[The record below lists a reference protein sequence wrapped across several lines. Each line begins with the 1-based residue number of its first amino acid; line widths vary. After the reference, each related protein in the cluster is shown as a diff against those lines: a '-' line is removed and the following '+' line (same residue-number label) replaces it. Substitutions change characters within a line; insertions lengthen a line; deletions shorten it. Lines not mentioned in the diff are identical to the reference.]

1 MPKTR
6 NRYGVAIAGVILHLM
21 IGSVYAWSVFTKPI
35 SGYTGWKETSVSF
48 AFSLAI
54 FCLGMSAAFMGRLVE
69 KVGPTVTGTISS
81 ICYGSGIA
89 LTGLA
94 IQSHQLWLLY
104 VAYGVIGGLG
114 LGSGYVTPV
123 STIVRWFP
131 DKRGALT
138 GLAIQSHQ
146 LWLLYVAYG
155 VIGGLGLGSGYVT
168 PVSTI
173 VRWFPDKRGLATG
186 LAIMGFGFAAMLTGP
201 IAQSLMA
208 NVGVVNTFYILG
220 GFYFVVMLVAAQFIK
235 KPRSHELPPAIA
247 KNAERISLT
256 GRELTAN
263 QALRTRTFAFLWFMF
278 FINITTGIGLVS
290 AASPMAQDMT
300 TMTASAAAVMV
311 GIIGLFNGFGRLAW
325 ATLSDFI
332 GRPLTYSLIFI
343 LDIVMLF
350 VLLLFKT
357 PFIFALALCLLMSC
371 YGAGFSVIPAY
382 LGDVF
387 GTKELGAIHGYILT
401 AWAIAGMVGP
411 LILSY
416 THKVLHNYYVTLIV
430 FIIIDAL
437 AMIVSLLIQR
447 DFVTHRQTK
456 LVIK

>member
-1 MPKTR
+1 MTKTR
-6 NRYGVAIAGVILHLM
+6 NRYGVAAAGVVLHLM
-21 IGSVYAWSVFTKPI
+21 IGGVYAWSVFTKPI
-35 SGYTGWKETSVSF
+35 SAYTGWKETSVSF

-54 FCLGMSAAFMGRLVE
+54 FFLGMSAAFMGRLVE
-69 KVGPTVTGTISS
+69 KFGPTVTGTISS

-94 IQSHQLWLLY
+94 
-104 VAYGVIGGLG
+104 V
-114 LGSGYVTPV
+114 
-123 STIVRWFP
+123 
-131 DKRGALT
+131 
-138 GLAIQSHQ
+138 QSHQ

-201 IAQSLMA
+201 VAQNLMA
-208 NVGVVNTFYILG
+208 AVGIVNTFYILG
-220 GFYFVVMLVAAQFIK
+220 AFYFVVMIIAAQFIK
-235 KPRSHELPPAIA
+235 KPRPHELPQAIA
-247 KNAERISLT
+247 QKAQRVSLT
-256 GRELTAN
+256 NQELTAN
-263 QALRTRTFAFLWFMF
+263 QALKTRTFAFLWFMF

-332 GRPLTYSLIFI
+332 GRPITYSLIFI

-350 VLLLFKT
+350 ILLFFKT

-401 AWAIAGMVGP
+401 AWAAAGMVGP
-411 LILSY
+411 ILLSY
-416 THKVLHNYYVTLIV
+416 THQVLHNYYVTLIV
-430 FIIIDAL
+430 FVIIDAL
-437 AMIVSLLIQR
+437 AMLVSVWIQR
-447 DFVTHRQTK
+447 DFVTRHETK
-456 LVIK
+456 TA

>member
-1 MPKTR
+1 MTKTR
-6 NRYGVAIAGVILHLM
+6 NRYGVAAAGVVLHLM
-21 IGSVYAWSVFTKPI
+21 IGGVYAWSVFTKPI
-35 SGYTGWKETSVSF
+35 SAYTGWKETSVSF

-54 FCLGMSAAFMGRLVE
+54 FFLGMSAAFMGRLVE
-69 KVGPTVTGTISS
+69 KFGPTVTGTISS

-94 IQSHQLWLLY
+94 
-104 VAYGVIGGLG
+104 V
-114 LGSGYVTPV
+114 
-123 STIVRWFP
+123 
-131 DKRGALT
+131 
-138 GLAIQSHQ
+138 QSHQ

-201 IAQSLMA
+201 VAQNLMA
-208 NVGVVNTFYILG
+208 AVGIVNTFYILG
-220 GFYFVVMLVAAQFIK
+220 AFYFVVMIIAAQFIK
-235 KPRSHELPPAIA
+235 KPRPHELPQAIA
-247 KNAERISLT
+247 QKAQRVSLT
-256 GRELTAN
+256 NQELTAN
-263 QALRTRTFAFLWFMF
+263 QALKIRTFAFLWFMF

-332 GRPLTYSLIFI
+332 GRPITYSLIFI

-350 VLLLFKT
+350 ILLFFKT

-401 AWAIAGMVGP
+401 AWAAAGMVGP
-411 LILSY
+411 ILLSY
-416 THKVLHNYYVTLIV
+416 THQVLHNYYVTLIV
-430 FIIIDAL
+430 FVIIDAL
-437 AMIVSLLIQR
+437 AMLVSVWIQR
-447 DFVTHRQTK
+447 DFVTRHETK
-456 LVIK
+456 TA

>member
-69 KVGPTVTGTISS
+69 KFGPTVTGTISS

-131 DKRGALT
+131 DKRG
-138 GLAIQSHQ
+138 
-146 LWLLYVAYG
+146 
-155 VIGGLGLGSGYVT
+155 
-168 PVSTI
+168 
-173 VRWFPDKRGLATG
+173 LAT
-186 LAIMGFGFAAMLTGP
+186 GFAAMLTGA
-201 IAQSLMA
+201 IAQSVRA

-332 GRPLTYSLIFI
+332 GRPLTYSLIFV

-350 VLLLFKT
+350 VLLLFKA

-411 LILSY
+411 LLLSY
-416 THKVLHNYYVTLIV
+416 THQVLHNYYVTLIV

>member
-1 MPKTR
+1 MTKTR
-6 NRYGVAIAGVILHLM
+6 NRYGVAAAGVVLHLM
-21 IGSVYAWSVFTKPI
+21 IGGVYAWSVFTKPI
-35 SGYTGWKETSVSF
+35 SAYTGWKETSVSF

-54 FCLGMSAAFMGRLVE
+54 FFLGMSAAFMGRLVE
-69 KVGPTVTGTISS
+69 KFGPTVTGTISS

-94 IQSHQLWLLY
+94 
-104 VAYGVIGGLG
+104 V
-114 LGSGYVTPV
+114 
-123 STIVRWFP
+123 
-131 DKRGALT
+131 
-138 GLAIQSHQ
+138 QSHQ

-201 IAQSLMA
+201 VAQNLMA
-208 NVGVVNTFYILG
+208 AVGIVNTFYILG
-220 GFYFVVMLVAAQFIK
+220 AFYFVVMIIAAQFIK
-235 KPRSHELPPAIA
+235 KPRPHELPQVIA
-247 KNAERISLT
+247 QKAQRVSLT
-256 GRELTAN
+256 NQELTAN
-263 QALRTRTFAFLWFMF
+263 QALKIRTFAFLWFMF

-332 GRPLTYSLIFI
+332 GRPITYSLIFI

-350 VLLLFKT
+350 ILLFFKT

-401 AWAIAGMVGP
+401 AWAAAGMVGP
-411 LILSY
+411 ILLSY
-416 THKVLHNYYVTLIV
+416 THQVLHNYYVTLIV
-430 FIIIDAL
+430 FVIIDAL
-437 AMIVSLLIQR
+437 AMLVSVWIQR
-447 DFVTHRQTK
+447 DFVTRHETK
-456 LVIK
+456 TA

>member
-1 MPKTR
+1 MTKTR
-6 NRYGVAIAGVILHLM
+6 NRYGVAAAGVVLHLM
-21 IGSVYAWSVFTKPI
+21 IGGVYAWSVFTKPI
-35 SGYTGWKETSVSF
+35 SAYTGWKETSVSF

-54 FCLGMSAAFMGRLVE
+54 FFLGMSAAFMGRLVE
-69 KVGPTVTGTISS
+69 KFGATVTGTISS

-94 IQSHQLWLLY
+94 
-104 VAYGVIGGLG
+104 V
-114 LGSGYVTPV
+114 
-123 STIVRWFP
+123 
-131 DKRGALT
+131 
-138 GLAIQSHQ
+138 QSHQ

-201 IAQSLMA
+201 VAQNLMA
-208 NVGVVNTFYILG
+208 AVGIVNTFYILG
-220 GFYFVVMLVAAQFIK
+220 AFYFVVMIIAAQFIK
-235 KPRSHELPPAIA
+235 KPRPHELPQAIA
-247 KNAERISLT
+247 QKAQRVSLT
-256 GRELTAN
+256 NQELTAN
-263 QALRTRTFAFLWFMF
+263 QALKTRTFAFLWFMF

-332 GRPLTYSLIFI
+332 GRPITYSLIFI

-350 VLLLFKT
+350 ILLFFKT

-401 AWAIAGMVGP
+401 AWAAAGMVGP
-411 LILSY
+411 ILLSY
-416 THKVLHNYYVTLIV
+416 THQVLHNYYVTLIV
-430 FIIIDAL
+430 FVIIDAL
-437 AMIVSLLIQR
+437 AMLVSVWIQR
-447 DFVTHRQTK
+447 DFVTRHETK
-456 LVIK
+456 TA

>member
-1 MPKTR
+1 MAKTR

-21 IGSVYAWSVFTKPI
+21 IGGVYAWSVFTKPI
-35 SGYTGWKETSVSF
+35 SAYTGWKETSVSF

-54 FCLGMSAAFMGRLVE
+54 FFLGMSAAFMGRLVE
-69 KVGPTVTGTISS
+69 KFGPTVTGTISS

-94 IQSHQLWLLY
+94 IQSHHLWLLY
-104 VAYGVIGGLG
+104 L
-114 LGSGYVTPV
+114 
-123 STIVRWFP
+123 
-131 DKRGALT
+131 
-138 GLAIQSHQ
+138 
-146 LWLLYVAYG
+146 AYG

-201 IAQSLMA
+201 VAQHLMA
-208 NVGVVNTFYILG
+208 FVGIANTFYVLG
-220 GFYFVVMLVAAQFIK
+220 AFYFVVMIVAAQFIK
-235 KPRSHELPPAIA
+235 KPRPHELPQAIA
-247 KNAERISLT
+247 ENAQRVSLT
-256 GRELTAN
+256 NQELTAN
-263 QALRTRTFAFLWFMF
+263 QALKTRTFAFLWFMF

-290 AASPMAQDMT
+290 AASPMAQNMT

-332 GRPLTYSLIFI
+332 GRPLTYSLIFV
-343 LDIVMLF
+343 LDILMLF
-350 VLLLFKT
+350 VLLFFKT
-357 PFIFALALCLLMSC
+357 PFIFVLALCLLMSC

-387 GTKELGAIHGYILT
+387 GTKELGVIHGYILT
-401 AWAIAGMVGP
+401 AWAAAGMVGP
-411 LILSY
+411 ILLSY
-416 THKVLHNYYVTLIV
+416 THQVLHNYYVTLIV
-430 FIIIDAL
+430 FVIIDAL
-437 AMIVSLLIQR
+437 AMIVSVWIQR
-447 DFVTHRQTK
+447 DFVTRRETK
-456 LVIK
+456 AA